1 MEMHNASDKRNI
13 IRIRLSKEET
23 EEIVRQKY
31 KNVKQRKEKRNETYK
46 I

>member
-13 IRIRLSKEET
+13 IRVRLSKEET
-23 EEIVRQKY
+23 EAIVMQKY
-31 KNVKQRKEKRNETYK
+31 KKQTRKDKKNEAHK